1 MGNAEANKRS
11 FYRTNST
18 NTSSASQIS
27 GVKEAHAVS
36 PKFAQIMYFSLI
48 SLFLR
53 LLYISQQVML
63 HSSINNSQSWLLTSI
78 LYIVLNI
85 FMMRMFVLAVPLGT

>member
-1 MGNAEANKRS
+1 MGNAEAKKRS

-53 LLYISQQVML
+53 LLYISQQNVRFGRSAGNMNPW
-63 HSSINNSQSWLLTSI
+63 SKGS
-78 LYIVLNI
+78 YG
-85 FMMRMFVLAVPLGT
+85 R